1 MSSKWVFGSR
11 NAPRE
16 IAYFTLMHLL
26 LFTIGQI
33 LIWLASNQGIENK
46 LALSA
51 IIIAFTAP
59 ISFFWGRFVFTKKLH

>member
-1 MSSKWVFGSR
+1 
-11 NAPRE
+11 
-16 IAYFTLMHLL
+16 MHLL